1 MPQIKVLLVDDHT
14 LFHQAVGSL
23 LSRNSDIEVLCG
35 VSNGGDAVD
44 KCVELRPN
52 VVLIDISMPGLVSF
66 EAARQIKKAR
76 PETKVLFL
84 SMHDDEDYL
93 RQALEC
99 GANGYLLKDTAGEQ
113 LIIAVREIARGGSHL
128 SPRMLAHLVDDFRG
142 RVKGPSQVA
151 RFGTLTTRERDVLKM
166 LAEGKTVKEIA
177 CDFNLSTKTIE
188 AHKFNLM
195 RKLDIHNK
203 TQLVHY
209 AIQKKIILIPNL
221 ANKPST
227 DLVAEASGEHAA
239 KE

>member
-14 LFHQAVGSL
+14 LFRQGAGSL
-23 LSRNSDIEVLCG
+23 LSRDSDIEVVG
-35 VSNGGDAVD
+35 GASNGGDAVD

-52 VVLIDISMPGLVSF
+52 VVLIDISMPGLSSF

-84 SMHDDEDYL
+84 SMYDDEDYL

-99 GANGYLLKDTAGEQ
+99 GASGYVLKDSAAEQ
-113 LIIAVREIARGGSHL
+113 LILAVREIARGGSHL
-128 SPRMLAHLVDDFRG
+128 SPRMMAHLVDDFRG
-142 RVKGPSQVA
+142 RYKVQGKVA

-166 LAEGKTVKEIA
+166 LAEGKSVKEIA
-177 CDFNLSTKTIE
+177 CGFNLSTKTID

-209 AIQKKIILIPNL
+209 AVQKKIIQIPNL
-221 ANKPST
+221 ADEPST
-227 DLVAEASGEHAA
+227 DLVAHASGEHAA

>member
-14 LFHQAVGSL
+14 LFRQGVGSL
-23 LSRNSDIEVLCG
+23 LSRDSDIEVVGG

-52 VVLIDISMPGLVSF
+52 VVLIDISMPGLSSF

-84 SMHDDEDYL
+84 SMYDDEDYL

-99 GANGYLLKDTAGEQ
+99 GASGYVLKDTAAEQ

-128 SPRMLAHLVDDFRG
+128 SPRMMAHLVDDFRG
-142 RVKGPSQVA
+142 RNKLQSKVA

-166 LAEGKTVKEIA
+166 LAEGKSVKEIA
-177 CDFNLSTKTIE
+177 CDLNLSTKTID
-188 AHKFNLM
+188 AHKFNMM

-209 AIQKKIILIPNL
+209 AIQKKVILIPNL
-221 ANKPST
+221 ANEPST
-227 DLVAEASGEHAA
+227 GLVGDASGEHAA
-239 KE
+239 NE